1 MHQRIDPADYNLSGK
16 TVLERIG
23 PRHLAIVI
31 DRKSRII
38 MSDGRKILEKADRIR
53 ESESETKISLRT
65 SAPVCGKT
73 LKFLQEHD
81 IEVI

>member
-1 MHQRIDPADYNLSGK
+1 MSQPVDPAEYNLSGK

-23 PRHLAIVI
+23 PKHIAIVI

-38 MSDGRKILEKADRIR
+38 MADGKRILVKAGRIR
-53 ESESETKISLRT
+53 EVDAKSKISLRT
-65 SAPVCGKT
+65 SAPVCSRT
-73 LKFLQEHD
+73 LLFLQDHD